1 MARRSRKKQED
12 AEMKRLALLMAS
24 VCVRDTVIEDYHSR
38 GNLSQ
43 EQMKAF
49 NKEVANKTYTFLK
62 LLLSGSPEDMEAL
75 MATSLPFFPYDWD
88 EPVLDNDIM
97 SAVKAF
103 KEGGFEPED
112 ELDDEPWDQIG
123 EAVADVLEEKK
134 DAH

>member
-12 AEMKRLALLMAS
+12 PEMKRLALLMAS
-24 VCVRDTVIEDYHSR
+24 VCVRNTVIEDYHSL

-49 NKEVANKTYTFLK
+49 NKEVANKVYTFLR
-62 LLLSGSPEDMEAL
+62 LLLSGSSEDLDAL
-75 MATSLPFFPYDWD
+75 MATSLPFYPLDWD
-88 EPVLDNDIM
+88 EPVLDDDMM
-97 SAVKAF
+97 SEVKAF
-103 KEGGFEPED
+103 KRGEYEPVND
-112 ELDDEPWDQIG
+112 LDDEPFDQIN